1 MNLVWVGLGQE
12 IREDKVKLIVKAKQ
26 SSDPPYAIKL
36 LKVFGIDVNKICQKE
51 GIGGN
56 EYPGTG
62 MRGEQMYIYDR

>member
-26 SSDPPYAIKL
+26 SSDPLDAIKL

-51 GIGGN
+51 GI
-56 EYPGTG
+56 
-62 MRGEQMYIYDR
+62 